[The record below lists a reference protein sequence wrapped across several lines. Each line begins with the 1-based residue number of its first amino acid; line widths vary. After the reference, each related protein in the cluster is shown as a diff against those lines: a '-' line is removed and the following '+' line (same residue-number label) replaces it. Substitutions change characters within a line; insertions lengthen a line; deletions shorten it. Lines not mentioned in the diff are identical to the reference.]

1 VIKTVVSWVWEP
13 ACVVRRVEPG
23 VAEDGAVGRMDLHA
37 SLSDEFDPH
46 GERIRPQGG
55 FRAQL
60 PDIFVT

>member
-1 VIKTVVSWVWEP
+1 
-13 ACVVRRVEPG
+13 
-23 VAEDGAVGRMDLHA
+23 MDLHA